1 MNLHKF
7 SKQSQNHKISS
18 LEKWKYAFSQ
28 TRGSKQSIKTLLE
41 ILQPESSHLLKIQ
54 NSRAIQEPHWKT
66 GVFKIFFKHQKK
78 F

>member
-7 SKQSQNHKISS
+7 SKQSQYYKISS

-28 TRGSKQSIKTLLE
+28 TRGSKQSIKALLE

-54 NSRAIQEPHWKT
+54 NSIEIQEPHWKR
-66 GVFKIFFKHQKK
+66 F
-78 F
+78 